1 MTGENAATGA
11 ITCLFIAAIAWI
23 MVGVVRWAAERG
35 DVNAAMGI
43 RLPSLME
50 SPRAWAAGA
59 RAAVPAF
66 GWTAVLSSTA
76 SVLAAA
82 AALLRAE
89 TLFLAL
95 LVVACVALA
104 LGGVLGI
111 LVAHRAA
118 GRATDR

>member
-1 MTGENAATGA
+1 MTTENAATGA
-11 ITCLFIAAIAWI
+11 IICLFIAAIAWI

-43 RLPSLME
+43 RLPSLMR
-50 SPRAWAAGA
+50 SPRAWAAGH

-66 GWTAVLSSTA
+66 GWTAVLTSTA

-95 LVVACVALA
+95 LVVVCVALT

-118 GRATDR
+118 GRATDH